1 MLDDGGA
8 DESVSMTIG
17 SLEGMGVALVLQ
29 PALGGR
35 LKTRPGCASLVVTL
49 EHMGS
54 CYDAILVLIDSV
66 VGFVWEFR
74 ARCQAP
80 AQVARGS
87 PLID

>member
-1 MLDDGGA
+1 M
-8 DESVSMTIG
+8 
-17 SLEGMGVALVLQ
+17 
-29 PALGGR
+29 
-35 LKTRPGCASLVVTL
+35 KTRPGCASLVVTL

-80 AQVARGS
+80 AQVDRGS